1 MTTPPKTLPRREQIL
16 AHALDLFAVHGMH
29 NVTTRQ
35 IAAAVGISQPSLYA
49 HFATRDAI
57 GVELCRRA
65 FERLYD
71 CLVKAIAIEASPEER
86 LYRLGRDYIRF
97 GLTNEAAYRVAFMT
111 PMSQASVEGKA
122 AVLSSGVRAF
132 SVLRGLYA
140 EVLGAGSPVVDVRA
154 QSCWASVHGLVALL
168 LDRPEF
174 PWIERDA
181 LIHAHLEQLTSV
193 AFLADDVTNFEGPGR
208 RERRS
213 S

>member
-1 MTTPPKTLPRREQIL
+1 MTTPSKTLPRREQIL
-16 AHALDLFAVHGMH
+16 AHALDLFGAHGMH

-65 FERLYD
+65 FERLHD
-71 CLVKAIAIEASPEER
+71 CLVEAIAIDASPEER

-97 GLTNEAAYRVAFMT
+97 GLSNEAAYRVAFMT
-111 PMSQASVEGKA
+111 PMSQASIDGKA
-122 AVLSSGVRAF
+122 AVIASGVRAF

-140 EVLGAGSPVVDVRA
+140 EVLGAASPAVDARA
-154 QSCWASVHGLVALL
+154 QSCWASVHGIVALL

-174 PWIERDA
+174 PWINRDA
-181 LIHAHLEQLTSV
+181 LVHLHLKQLTTI
-193 AFLADDVTNFEGPGR
+193 AFLKSDA
-208 RERRS
+208 S
-213 S
+213 SSMAPPL